1 MCNVARKMLVVFPR
15 NDHDAVQVRLN
26 VEVAFNGNTLDGD
39 YDCGSTAKLI
49 GQYTKLT
56 AIPRIAKLLGWIESN
71 IALFSTCSING
82 DECFDTRANYNIDK
96 PWKEPKKCVTPT
108 KSI

>member
-1 MCNVARKMLVVFPR
+1 MLVVFPR

-39 YDCGSTAKLI
+39 YDCGSTAKLNWSI
-49 GQYTKLT
+49 HQVDRDSKDCE
-56 AIPRIAKLLGWIESN
+56 APGWIESN
-71 IALFSTCSING
+71 IALFSTCSMNG

>member
-49 GQYTKLT
+49 GQY
-56 AIPRIAKLLGWIESN
+56 